1 MKTINIIHLHGHPA
15 ALVAGNQAIIP
26 DRLDGADRAR
36 VQAKAL
42 YAIEIAEG
50 KRRGPYTD
58 TDAEDYA
65 RSVAA
70 RNQTAPAPSSR
81 PGQPPRRRS
90 AGHRRRRGV

>member
-1 MKTINIIHLHGHPA
+1 MKTINIIHLHGRPA
-15 ALVAGNQAIIP
+15 ALVAGDQAIIP

-58 TDAEDYA
+58 TDAEAYA

-70 RNQTAPAPSSR
+70 RSPSGAPAPSSR
-81 PGQPPRRRS
+81 PRPGRRRPAS
-90 AGHRRRRGV
+90 HSRRRGV

>member
-1 MKTINIIHLHGHPA
+1 MKTINIIHLHGRPA
-15 ALVAGNQAIIP
+15 ALVAGDQAIIP

-65 RSVAA
+65 RSVTA
-70 RNQTAPAPSSR
+70 RSQAPRAPSSR
-81 PGQPPRRRS
+81 PQPARRRP